1 MVEFL
6 TLKRAAKKNTR
17 LVFINQDV
25 GYLMIDILN
34 KFTQAGYECVLI
46 TGRVVERKAILD
58 KRVKKD
64 KIIYYNRSTITK
76 RLISWIVGF
85 IQILFKVITNYRKDT
100 LFIVTNPPLAPLLP
114 LITFNRYYQLV
125 FDLDLV
131 RVLDTRLIKQSEL
144 LSKYWR
150 FTLKRIM
157 GKADKV
163 FTLTKGMAK
172 SLKPYVED
180 KNLLIMPLWT
190 DNEELLPLKKC
201 DNPFAKEY
209 GLEDKFVVMY
219 SGNLGAS
226 SGVEPLL
233 EVARI
238 TGEIIQFIIVGEGLR
253 KEALINKRDKY
264 GLSNCLFLPWQLP
277 ETLPYSLAAADLAV
291 ICLAGSESNRS
302 IPSKLYNNMSV
313 GNPILAIT
321 NRYSDLAEVVNGF
334 KIGKVFE
341 AEEIN
346 DIANFISSL
355 AADSVL
361 QNEYRANS
369 QKASL
374 NFTSDNIDIILNNL

>member
-1 MVEFL
+1 
-6 TLKRAAKKNTR
+6 
-17 LVFINQDV
+17 
-25 GYLMIDILN
+25 MIDILN